1 MAITLPHIEDANQT
15 NYLPPQGEIQPFE
28 SEEEYETKLKEWKLP
43 AKKAFWF
50 KQKTHQRKVE
60 IVGYQAYGEED
71 DHYTIVIKFQDG
83 KLSCIHPAYLK
94 EMQAGNFGKEAF
106 DAAGQP
112 NTAQIEEKQ
121 ADEKTKEQAPTP
133 PKTTATKTKTKKK
146 EAAKKIQLPEDK
158 VAFSAIVKQF
168 ALSYNH
174 FTEDHD
180 EVIVLDEVVIHQ
192 DDPLPIGL
200 AWCSHSKT
208 LKKQELAIG
217 NKLSFNGKIV
227 KKKLP
232 KAQDDVDEEHK
243 VEEAVP
249 YKINNPSKIEKQ

>member
-1 MAITLPHIEDANQT
+1 
-15 NYLPPQGEIQPFE
+15 
-28 SEEEYETKLKEWKLP
+28 
-43 AKKAFWF
+43 
-50 KQKTHQRKVE
+50 
-60 IVGYQAYGEED
+60 
-71 DHYTIVIKFQDG
+71 
-83 KLSCIHPAYLK
+83 
-94 EMQAGNFGKEAF
+94 MQARVIFMGTPQFAVPALGALWQESYDIVAVVTQPDSPAGRGK
-106 DAAGQP
+106 QMM
-112 NTAQIEEKQ
+112 
-121 ADEKTKEQAPTP
+121 P
-133 PKTTATKTKTKKK
+133 P
-146 EAAKKIQLPEDK
+146 P
-158 VAFSAIVKQF
+158 VKQF

-232 KAQDDVDEEHK
+232 KAQDDVDEEYK
-243 VEEAVP
+243 AAEAVP